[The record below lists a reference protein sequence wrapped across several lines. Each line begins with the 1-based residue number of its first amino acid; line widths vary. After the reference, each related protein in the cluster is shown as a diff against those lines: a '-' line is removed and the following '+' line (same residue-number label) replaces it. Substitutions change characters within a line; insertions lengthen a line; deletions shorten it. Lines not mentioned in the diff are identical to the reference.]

1 MSDFP
6 AIQNQYRYPGQYPA
20 NPYDGVQVDPT
31 APPPVGTPAPSV
43 PFYNPW
49 NSAPTYAPPTGVP
62 IAGNS
67 PVGAAPDATQPPSIR
82 SGGKSALDL
91 MNEITAYLGDKIQGG
106 DVKSLYTEID
116 RLNDVAAKGPSPLS
130 LQVKDMLTQAKSAND
145 LADFMKNNPQAVPEL
160 QHAQNVNPLQLPE
173 VPQYVQPTAN
183 PVASLGAGIAGL
195 FAPRAAGAFGAAALQ
210 GAITA
215 NDKLNAAKK
224 QQYQLEFQQSLV
236 KHEDDV
242 RAADAQA
249 RIDAQNAAVKNAY
262 SAEEH
267 ADNMKQA
274 VLRADASQKEGSAGN
289 LKDFITGS
297 AAADAAKAQRDQ
309 LTERVKQAES
319 LRLQSVKTFADVA
332 GTIGQL
338 NTERDKLNQNAD
350 QYRQDREAAQQK
362 LQADLNQRIA
372 DRDSRE
378 KIASNRNVLDAN
390 LGALNDDRIRYGYN
404 LEHSD
409 RVAKLEQDAINS
421 GSVLKDPKTY
431 ETMAAQA
438 MMDTAADRLKE
449 ATKQLNAPSINNPN
463 FKTSYKDRDEEKAYT
478 HKRQLEVDYA
488 QKQFDVARSQ
498 FLQAG
503 GAARARL
510 QQELKGVNT
519 SPSTKT
525 KVGGAGADPFGLLG
539 GR

>member
-20 NPYDGVQVDPT
+20 NPYDGVQVDPVV
-31 APPPVGTPAPSV
+31 PPPVGTPAPSV

-49 NSAPTYAPPTGVP
+49 NSAPAYAPPTGVP
-62 IAGNS
+62 LAGSS
-67 PVGAAPDATQPPSIR
+67 PAGAAPDAQGAAPASGLPISARDTLKNLLIHLADKADGGEIKSIDDEME
-82 SGGKSALDL
+82 K
-91 MNEITAYLGDKIQGG
+91 
-106 DVKSLYTEID
+106 
-116 RLNDVAAKGPSPLS
+116 LNKAASDPAANPLN
-130 LQVKDMLTQAKSAND
+130 LQAQQMLTQAKQANS
-145 LADFMKNNPQAVPEL
+145 LADFMKNNPQAAPEL
-160 QHAQNVNPLQLPE
+160 QHAQNVPGLSLPG

-215 NDKLNAAKK
+215 TDKLNAAKR
-224 QQYQLEFQQSLV
+224 QEYQFQLQQSLV

-242 RAADAQA
+242 RRADAQA

-267 ADNMKQA
+267 ADNLKQA
-274 VLRADASQKEGSAGN
+274 VERSNASQLEGQAGN
-289 LKDFITGS
+289 LKAFIAGS
-297 AAADAAKAQRDQ
+297 APAEAAQARLKQ
-309 LTERVKQAES
+309 LADKRKQAEQVQIQATKS
-319 LRLQSVKTFADVA
+319 VVDLGTTVAQLQQED
-332 GTIGQL
+332 
-338 NTERDKLNQNAD
+338 DKLNQNAD
-350 QYRQDREAAQQK
+350 QYRQTREAAQQK

-378 KIASNRNVLDAN
+378 KIANNRNVLDAK
-390 LGALNDDRIRYGYN
+390 LGAMTDDRIRYGYN

-438 MMDTAADRLKE
+438 MMDTAAQRLKD
-449 ATKQLNAPSINNPN
+449 AQQQLNAPSINNPN
-463 FKTSYKDRDEEKAYT
+463 FNPRKADDPGMT
-478 HKRQLEVDYA
+478 NKRQKEVEYA
-488 QKQFDVARSQ
+488 QRQFDMARQQ
-498 FLQAG
+498 FLET
-503 GAARARL
+503 GAAARTRV
-510 QQELKGVNT
+510 QQELQGVNT
-519 SPSTKT
+519 TASKQ
-525 KVGGAGADPFGLLG
+525 KVKGLPVLSG
-539 GR
+539 PGFQLIPR